1 MTDSHDEA
9 EKSANLSFATGKQ
22 MHERIAID
30 RPPLEITLRG
40 LSPKSQPRL
49 SVNTG
54 LTKRPTSK

>member
-1 MTDSHDEA
+1 MTDSYNGA
-9 EKSANLSFATGKQ
+9 EKSANPSFATGKQ
-22 MHERIAID
+22 MHEHIAID

-49 SVNTG
+49 SIDAA